1 MAFMTHFHALIHFTR
16 ALKGTLISLCIATQT
31 TSTTSQRVLLASLG
45 QTRVVASG
53 AHDASLR
60 LTRGAANTHIDVIL
74 AAIVAIAFTH
84 GVERRASDATRDAVH
99 LTQLSLG
106 LRRRDVLGE
115 APGAHQR
122 YARECHSELYDC
134 RPRLSANRAVRGG
147 RAARIVLCR
156 FRVAARI
163 RRVSTRTGRGARA

>member
-1 MAFMTHFHALIHFTR
+1 MLKARTITFNDGIELCSIGIHDTFSCTHSFYACVT
-16 ALKGTLISLCIATQT
+16 GTLISLCIATQT

-60 LTRGAANTHIDVIL
+60 FTRDAANTHIDVIL

-122 YARECHSELYDC
+122 HA
-134 RPRLSANRAVRGG
+134 
-147 RAARIVLCR
+147 
-156 FRVAARI
+156 
-163 RRVSTRTGRGARA
+163 